1 MENIRMAIPKLT
13 GNMLRAARSLCG
25 ITRDQLATQSGLSRD
40 VLRSWEVS
48 SDHIIPA
55 QYVYL
60 CKATE
65 ALEAEGIR
73 FSDGGDPRRR
83 DGGVRSHSSSGS
95 ENLIFSLDFRL
106 KIHGGCLCAND
117 FQSCP
122 HGLR

>member
-1 MENIRMAIPKLT
+1 
-13 GNMLRAARSLCG
+13 LCG

-73 FSDGGDPRRR
+73 FSDGGDPRRW

-117 FQSCP
+117 LP
-122 HGLR
+122 APLLRWRNTRPPSAASACLLFR